1 MAFVIIGAILGY
13 AAGALLVNFFPG
25 LSFIQKSL
33 TGPIGLNLEIISFN
47 IKLNLSSI
55 VGLVLGILIFRKA

>member
-1 MAFVIIGAILGY
+1 
-13 AAGALLVNFFPG
+13 
-25 LSFIQKSL
+25 L
-33 TGPIGLNLEIISFN
+33 TGPLGLNLEIISFN